1 LFRIDR
7 LGDRGIVRLQHG
19 RIRLHLNMLRYQAHL
34 QGNIDQEQRGDFDE
48 SVAAFKR
55 AIQISPQ
62 SSRMKGALGRSLAL
76 SGRRPEAEEILKG
89 LLELQ
94 AARYISPFEFASTYF
109 AICQP
114 DAGFECLRKAVKDRC
129 FELLAIKVDPRFD
142 SLKDDPRFTE
152 LASQLGLP

>member
-1 LFRIDR
+1 MYYYRREFDVALEQCDHTIELNPHFSPAYWM
-7 LGDRGIVRLQHG
+7 LGLI
-19 RIRLHLNMLRYQAHL
+19 
-34 QGNIDQEQRGDFDE
+34 QEQRGDFDE
-48 SVAAFKR
+48 SIAAFKR

-62 SSRMKGALGRSLAL
+62 SPRMKGALGRSLAL
-76 SGRRPEAEEILKG
+76 SGRRPEAEEILKE
-89 LLELQ
+89 LHELQ
-94 AARYISPFEFASTYF
+94 AARYISPFEFASIYF

-114 DAGFECLRKAVKDRC
+114 DAGFEWLRKAFKDRC